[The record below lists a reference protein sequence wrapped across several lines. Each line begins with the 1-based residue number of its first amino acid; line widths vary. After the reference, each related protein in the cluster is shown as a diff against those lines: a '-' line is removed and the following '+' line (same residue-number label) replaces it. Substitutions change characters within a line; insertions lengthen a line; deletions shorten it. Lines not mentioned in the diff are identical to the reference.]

1 MAQDTRVN
9 GKMTYNTD
17 RGRRHGLMAAYTR
30 DCILLAKSM
39 DQGFTPGMT
48 ALDMMVSGLKTKSEG
63 QEPTPG
69 SMAAN
74 IKENGLTTIW
84 REWAFTRGK
93 MEDATKVNIETIRS
107 MGTEYI
113 HGQIIE
119 CIKECGSVASSTD
132 SATTQ
137 FRELTLRPAS
147 GRTAR
152 ESNGLTTR
160 LWRLSSKANLTSH
173 NTFRRGRRAL
183 KTWTTT
189 QKEMI

>member
-1 MAQDTRVN
+1 MAQDTKVN
-9 GKMTYNTD
+9 GKMTYNMD
-17 RGRRHGLMAAYTR
+17 RGKRPGLMEAYMR
-30 DCILLAKSM
+30 DYISQARSM
-39 DQGFTPGMT
+39 DRVFTPGMT
-48 ALDMMVSGLKTKSEG
+48 DRGMMVSGLKTKSEG
-63 QEPTPG
+63 QGPTRG
-69 SMAAN
+69 SMAVN
-74 IKENGLTTIW
+74 IKENGSTTIW

-107 MGTEYI
+107 MGTEYT

-119 CIKECGSVASSTD
+119 CIKVCGSAGSNTG

-137 FRELTLRPAS
+137 FRELTLRPAF

-152 ESNGLTTR
+152 ELNGLTMR
-160 LWRLSSKANLTSH
+160 LLRRSSQANLTSH
-173 NTFRRGRRAL
+173 NTFRRGLRAL

>member
-1 MAQDTRVN
+1 MAQDTRGS
-9 GKMTYNTD
+9 GKMTYNTG
-17 RGRRHGLMAAYTR
+17 RGRRHGLTGAYMR
-30 DCILLAKSM
+30 DCTSLVKSM
-39 DQGFTPGMT
+39 GQGCTRGMT
-48 ALDMMVSGLKTKSEG
+48 ARDMTVSGLKTKSG
-63 QEPTPG
+63 GLAHTHG
-69 SMAAN
+69 SMAVN
-74 IKENGLTTIW
+74 IKENGSTTIW
-84 REWAFTRGK
+84 KEWAFTRGK

-107 MGTEYI
+107 MATEYI
-113 HGQIIE
+113 RGQIIE

-160 LWRLSSKANLTSH
+160 LWRRSSQANLTSH
-173 NTFRRGRRAL
+173 NTFRRGLRAP